1 MRQQV
6 NLYQP
11 SGGARAGELA
21 PFAAATAVL
30 LAAAVCA
37 GLLGFWGFGIWRVD
51 RLERALQTLRL
62 EQQRQN
68 ETLAALGAAR
78 AAGVS
83 PEQLDAT
90 IKSLTAMLDTH
101 ARALAL
107 LEQGTEGQVTG
118 FSARLTAL
126 ARRPIEGLWLD
137 HVVLSGLN
145 GAMSVGGSALDPD
158 LVPRYFRGLG
168 AERALAGIRFDNF
181 VIERPTVRAAAA
193 TQTAAM
199 PSDATATAVTPAAD
213 SSASRPFTFRAESGS
228 LRTAGAD
235 ARS

>member
-1 MRQQV
+1 MNAMRQQV

-11 SGGARAGELA
+11 DAAARASELA

-30 LAAAVCA
+30 VAAAVCA
-37 GLLGFWGFGIWRVD
+37 GLLGFWGFGVWRVN
-51 RLERALQTLRL
+51 RLGHALQTLRL

-78 AAGVS
+78 AAGVT

-90 IKSLTAMLDTH
+90 VKSLTAVLDTH

-107 LEQGTEGQVTG
+107 LKEGAAGQVTG
-118 FSARLTAL
+118 FSPRLAAL
-126 ARRPIEGLWLD
+126 ARRPVEGLWLD

-145 GAMSVGGSALDPD
+145 GAMSVGGSALYPD
-158 LVPRYFRGLG
+158 LVPRYLRGLG
-168 AERALAGIRFDNF
+168 AERALAGIRFDDF
-181 VIERPTVRAAAA
+181 VIERPPAKPA
-193 TQTAAM
+193 TTPVATM
-199 PSDATATAVTPAAD
+199 PSTD
-213 SSASRPFTFRAESGS
+213 SPASRPFTFRAESGS